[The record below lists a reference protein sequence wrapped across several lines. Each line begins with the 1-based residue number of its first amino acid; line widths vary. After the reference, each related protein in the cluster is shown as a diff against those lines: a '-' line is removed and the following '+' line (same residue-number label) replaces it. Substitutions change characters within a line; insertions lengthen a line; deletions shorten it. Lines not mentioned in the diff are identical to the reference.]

1 MKPTMTV
8 LLDYDTFLRNKILFS
23 KLCTGLFEQYK
34 IDTYILATTEQFR
47 SGDLERYG
55 IFGALVKL
63 DGKTKSEVLGA
74 LDKPIDVL
82 IIESGGQSG
91 RMSKSDEQSGLR

>member
-1 MKPTMTV
+1 MKATMTV
-8 LLDYDTFLRNKILFS
+8 LLDFDTFLRNKMLFS
-23 KLCTGLFEQYK
+23 KLCTGLFEQYN
-34 IDTYILATTEQFR
+34 IETYILATTEQFH
-47 SGDLERYG
+47 SGELQKYD

-82 IIESGGQSG
+82 IIESGG
-91 RMSKSDEQSGLR
+91 R